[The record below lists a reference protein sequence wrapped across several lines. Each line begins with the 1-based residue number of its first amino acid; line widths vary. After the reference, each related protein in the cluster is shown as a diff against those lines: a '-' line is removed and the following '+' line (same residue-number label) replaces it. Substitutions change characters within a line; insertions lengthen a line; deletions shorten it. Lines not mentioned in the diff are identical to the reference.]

1 MRELLRVYRC
11 ACERVLTLLR
21 SSMLLLC
28 VAALPSGSFFGNIA
42 IVPYQKKSGGS
53 YKCTTCAPITSKAT
67 ANWNGDSFSLVV
79 NGKHITCMC
88 TCVCVCACV
97 RAYICLSA
105 THSLTPLL
113 TP

>member
-53 YKCTTCAPITSKAT
+53 CKCI
-67 ANWNGDSFSLVV
+67 
-79 NGKHITCMC
+79 
-88 TCVCVCACV
+88 
-97 RAYICLSA
+97 
-105 THSLTPLL
+105 
-113 TP
+113 